1 MANFDGH
8 FGKDIPPFAEAIAW
22 FLNKGVIIKE
32 EFLLLSAEAR
42 TKAFTAAYVHAADLL
57 NEVFESTLKAIEYGT
72 TRNDFKKEVDPILT
86 RPWHRE
92 TVFRTNVQS
101 AYGAGHWAQ
110 AQAAKDLRPYARYSA
125 VMDGRTRPSHAALH
139 GLVYPLD
146 SEFWKT
152 YWPPWD
158 YNCRCQAITLS
169 QYEVDQEGYEVSQGI
184 GPNLPPAN
192 QGFQSPAAG
201 GVWKPD
207 MTKYPAWLAE
217 QLHKSLSIG
226 GG

>member
-22 FLNKGVIIKE
+22 FLDKEIVTKE

-42 TKAFTAAYVHAADLL
+42 VKAFTAAYVHAADLL
-57 NEVFESTLKAIEYGT
+57 NEVFDSTLKAIELGT
-72 TRNDFKKEVDPILT
+72 TLNDFKKEAGQILT

-110 AQAAKDLRPYARYSA
+110 AQNVKDLRPYARYSA

-139 GLVYPLD
+139 GQVYPINHP
-146 SEFWKT
+146 FWQT
-152 YWPPWD
+152 YWPPIGF
-158 YNCRCQAITLS
+158 NCRCQAITLS
-169 QYEVDQEGYEVSQGI
+169 QYEVDQEGYEVSQAL
-184 GPNLPPAN
+184 GPNIPPPD
-192 QGFQSPAAG
+192 QGFQSPAKG
-201 GVWKPD
+201 GVWQPD

-217 QLHKSLSIG
+217 QLHHSLSSAEG
-226 GG
+226 